1 VFLQMLKTND
11 PKGAG
16 NINTT
21 VKYPE
26 GNIGFMNA
34 IQPIGTK
41 FHKAEDMGPQSQ
53 KNVQLNSPYHGVIWF
68 DF

>member
-1 VFLQMLKTND
+1 
-11 PKGAG
+11 
-16 NINTT
+16 
-21 VKYPE
+21 
-26 GNIGFMNA
+26 MNA